1 MKEKEFYNFVKQ
13 YEKLVFSYCISI
25 VKDYQEAENL
35 MQDTFFSFYKSVD
48 HLKDAN
54 YKAYIMKIAANKC
67 KDFLK
72 SAFKRKVIMT
82 EDEYFKSIETS
93 DNTCGEVLKREEY
106 EIITKAIDK
115 LKEPYKDIAKQF
127 YINQKNI
134 DVITKEKNLPKK
146 TVQTQLYRARDKLKN
161 ILKEELI

>member
-1 MKEKEFYNFVKQ
+1 MKEKEFYDIVKQ
-13 YEKLVFSYCISI
+13 YEKLVFSYCLSF

-48 HLKDAN
+48 HLKSDN

-82 EDEYFKSIETS
+82 EDEYFTSIENS
-93 DNTCGEVLKREEY
+93 DNTSDEVLRKEEY
-106 EIITKAIDK
+106 EIIKKSIEK
-115 LKEPYKDIAKQF
+115 LKEPYRDIATEF
-127 YINQKNI
+127 YINQKTI
-134 DVITKEKNLPKK
+134 DLITQEKNIPKK
-146 TVQTQLYRARDKLKN
+146 TVQTQLYRARDKLKY

>member
-1 MKEKEFYNFVKQ
+1 MKEKEFYDIVKQ
-13 YEKLVFSYCISI
+13 YEKLVFSYCLSF

-48 HLKDAN
+48 HLKSDN

-82 EDEYFKSIETS
+82 EDEYFTSIETS
-93 DNTCGEVLKREEY
+93 DNTSDEVLKKEEY
-106 EIITKAIDK
+106 EIIKKSIEK
-115 LKEPYKDIAKQF
+115 LKEPYRDIATEF
-127 YINQKNI
+127 YINQKTI
-134 DVITKEKNLPKK
+134 DLITQEKNIPKK
-146 TVQTQLYRARDKLKN
+146 TVQTQLYRARDKLKY
-161 ILKEELI
+161 ILKEELA

>member
-1 MKEKEFYNFVKQ
+1 MREKEFYNFVKQ

-48 HLKDAN
+48 HLKDFN
-54 YKAYIMKIAANKC
+54 YKAYIMTIAANKC

-93 DNTCGEVLKREEY
+93 DNACDEVLKKEEY
-106 EIITKAIDK
+106 EIITNAIEK

-127 YINQKNI
+127 YIYQKNI
-134 DVITKEKNLPKK
+134 DIITEEKNLPKK
-146 TVQTQLYRARDKLKN
+146 TVQTQLYRARDKLRN

>member
-1 MKEKEFYNFVKQ
+1 MKEKEFYDIVKQ
-13 YEKLVFSYCISI
+13 YEKLVFSYCLSF

-48 HLKDAN
+48 HLKSDN

-82 EDEYFKSIETS
+82 EDEYFTSIETS
-93 DNTCGEVLKREEY
+93 DNTSDEVLRKEEY
-106 EIITKAIDK
+106 EIIKKSIEK
-115 LKEPYKDIAKQF
+115 LKEPYRDIATEF
-127 YINQKNI
+127 YINQKTI
-134 DVITKEKNLPKK
+134 DLITQEKNIPKK
-146 TVQTQLYRARDKLKN
+146 TVQTQLYRARDKLKY

>member
-1 MKEKEFYNFVKQ
+1 MKEKEFYDIVKQ
-13 YEKLVFSYCISI
+13 YEKLVFSYCLSF

-48 HLKDAN
+48 HLKSDN

-82 EDEYFKSIETS
+82 EDEYFTSIETA
-93 DNTCGEVLKREEY
+93 DNTSDEVLKREEY
-106 EIITKAIDK
+106 ELIIKSIEK

-127 YINQKNI
+127 YIAQKTPDCI
-134 DVITKEKNLPKK
+134 AKEKNIPKK
-146 TVQTQLYRARDKLKN
+146 TVQTQLYRARDKLKY
-161 ILKEELI
+161 ILKEELT